1 MIETLRIENLAVIDS
16 AELEFGPGL
25 NVLTGETGAGKSI
38 VLGALALLAGA
49 RASADAVREGADEA
63 AVEAVF
69 RTIAQ
74 PEFEAELARRG
85 LEADAHELVVRRT
98 LTRGGRNRVRVAGQ
112 LVPASVLSELFSG
125 RIEISSQHESQGL
138 LRPEVHG
145 ELLDRSGGLL
155 EGREAVSGGYASL
168 KRLEQ
173 DLDRHRAESQE
184 RERRRDF
191 LSFQI
196 EEIDEAKL
204 DPDEIEALKGERGR
218 LAHAEQLRE
227 EGGAALAG
235 LAGDPT
241 RPEDSNAADLLVGA
255 ARRLELLAGLD
266 PSLADLSG
274 RLAFAQTELRDAAL
288 ELERYVASIE
298 ADPARLEGIDE
309 RLHRVERL
317 QRKYGGSVAE
327 ILSFRDESAAEL
339 AGIEDAREREEQ
351 LLRQRGELRAR
362 LARDAVALTRGRV
375 RAGRGLAR
383 IVEASLHELDMPEA
397 RFEVAFEPVEGLEDL
412 PCGPHGAERPIFCF
426 SANAGTPPRP
436 LRRVVSGGELSRA
449 FLAIKNALRESD
461 AGMVLVFDEV
471 DAGIGGRAADRVG
484 RKLAEL
490 ARSHQVLCI
499 THLPQI
505 AAYAGTHFRV
515 EKQSPDNRAQA
526 RIIGV
531 EGADRVEEIARMAG
545 GESVGEATRRH
556 ARDLLNARA
565 ETP

>member
-74 PEFEAELARRG
+74 PELEAELARRG

-196 EEIDEAKL
+196 DEIDEAKL
-204 DPDEIEALKGERGR
+204 DPGEIEALKGERGR

-362 LARDAVALTRGRV
+362 LARDAGALTRGRV

-436 LRRVVSGGELSRA
+436 LRKVVSGGELSRA

-515 EKQSPDNRAQA
+515 EKQSPGDRAQA